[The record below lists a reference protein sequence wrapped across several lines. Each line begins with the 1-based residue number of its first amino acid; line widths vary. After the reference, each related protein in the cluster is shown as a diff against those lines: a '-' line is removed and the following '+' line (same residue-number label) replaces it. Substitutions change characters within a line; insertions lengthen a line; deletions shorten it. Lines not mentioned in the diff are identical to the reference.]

1 MDIPIDPALQPNPK
15 SLRRREADPTERN
28 IAGETEFAEVAEVDN
43 LVG

>member
-15 SLRRREADPTERN
+15 SLRRGEADPTERSVV
-28 IAGETEFAEVAEVDN
+28 GETELAEVGEVDN